1 MLSFVNPFVPLDV
14 ENPSY
19 AQKLQKPLKVTFFY
33 IQIFDKKYINITQ
46 GVTREDFQILQ
57 EAMKTFEPM
66 IRGEVD
72 CFDDGMQPLLKLM
85 SREIIK
91 QKKRLGGDFAVAHA
105 VVSR

>member
-1 MLSFVNPFVPLDV
+1 
-14 ENPSY
+14 
-19 AQKLQKPLKVTFFY
+19 
-33 IQIFDKKYINITQ
+33 
-46 GVTREDFQILQ
+46 
-57 EAMKTFEPM
+57 MKTFEPM